1 MGLGALLLYVSTLAL
16 AGCVEALWSVR
27 GARHAMVSSV
37 EFSYIILDDT
47 YGDSCC
53 SCMSVR
59 QFDSMP
65 VHTRPGGTVRLGWA
79 RYERLSKLTRVGVTV
94 SVLYLH

>member
-1 MGLGALLLYVSTLAL
+1 MRWYH
-16 AGCVEALWSVR
+16 SV
-27 GARHAMVSSV
+27 A
-37 EFSYIILDDT
+37 FSYIILDDT
-47 YGDSCC
+47 YGDARC

-65 VHTRPGGTVRLGWA
+65 VHTRPGGSSRLGWA